1 MAHLYPQRSEGITIV
16 PDMNPDM
23 NQDAHNP
30 EKAKYRPQWRWQS
43 FSDKCETV
51 TSHAAYEATRVHT
64 VPGSGKKRAGGWPDK
79 NRLYDYVWLVYT
91 IFFFIEPIS
100 RHELRFW
107 LQFAAAYAAFIALYS
122 GLVFA
127 RSKMQSYGFL
137 AAMGILGLW
146 YTPRNNS
153 ACGMLVYVAA
163 FIPFIS
169 VSTAVAIGT
178 IAATCIAITVEG
190 FLLHLSPWAWGFPA
204 FFCLVVGG
212 TNLLTSQKIRSR
224 AKLELAHEEIEQL
237 AKLAERE
244 RIARDL
250 HDVLGHTLSVI
261 VLKSE
266 LAGRLFERDP
276 QRARVE
282 IGEVE
287 QVSRKA
293 LSEVR
298 EAIRGYRSEGLI
310 AEIERAHRTLDA
322 AGVTLTCESKP
333 PSLAPAEETV
343 LSLAVREAVTNI
355 VRHAQAS
362 QCRMRFLTEN
372 GHHSLTVEDDGRGNI
387 RQEGNGLRG
396 MRERIEGLGGHF
408 SIDGKQGTRL
418 NIDLPIRTA

>member
-1 MAHLYPQRSEGITIV
+1 MAEDRKSGSTSRMPFCERHAVAGVERVT
-16 PDMNPDM
+16 
-23 NQDAHNP
+23 P
-30 EKAKYRPQWRWQS
+30 EEAY
-43 FSDKCETV
+43 
-51 TSHAAYEATRVHT
+51 AAVRVHT
-64 VPGSGKKRAGGWPDK
+64 VPGSAKRRRSGWPDG
-79 NRLYDYVWLVYT
+79 NRLYDYVWLVYS
-91 IFFFIEPIS
+91 IFFFIEPIV
-100 RHELRFW
+100 RHDRRYW
-107 LQFAAAYAAFIALYS
+107 LQFAAVYGVFLTIYS

-127 RSKMQSYGFL
+127 RTRMQSYLLL

-146 YTPRNNS
+146 YLPYNNS
-153 ACGMLVYVAA
+153 ACGMMVYVAA

-169 VSTAVAIGT
+169 DSIAIVSGA
-178 IAATCIAITVEG
+178 IAAICVGVALEG
-190 FLLHLSPWAWGFPA
+190 YLLHLPPWAWAFAA
-204 FFCLVVGG
+204 FFSVIVGG
-212 TNLLTSQKIRSR
+212 TNLLTSQKIRSK
-224 AKLELAHEEIEQL
+224 AKLELAQEEIEQL

-276 QRARVE
+276 QRARQE

-298 EAIRGYRSEGLI
+298 EAIGGYRSEGLA

-333 PSLAPAEETV
+333 PSLPAAEETV
-343 LSLAVREAVTNI
+343 FALAVREAVTNI

-362 QCRMRFLTEN
+362 QCRLRFANDNDRT
-372 GHHSLTVEDDGRGNI
+372 SLTVEDDGRGNI

-396 MRERIEGLGGHF
+396 MRERIEGLGGNF
-408 SIDGKQGTRL
+408 SIDGKQGTRIK
-418 NIDLPIRTA
+418 IDIPVRQA

>member
-1 MAHLYPQRSEGITIV
+1 MEENPKSDSSSGTPLGVWHSLASGCDKV
-16 PDMNPDM
+16 PPG
-23 NQDAHNP
+23 Q
-30 EKAKYRPQWRWQS
+30 
-43 FSDKCETV
+43 
-51 TSHAAYEATRVHT
+51 AYEAVRVHT
-64 VPGSGKKRAGGWPDK
+64 IPGNAKDRRGGWPDK
-79 NRLYDYVWLVYT
+79 NRLYDYVWLVYS
-91 IFFFIEPIS
+91 IFFFIEPIA
-100 RHELRFW
+100 RRNLRYW
-107 LQFAAAYAAFIALYS
+107 LEFAAVYSLFLIIYS
-122 GLVFA
+122 GLVYA
-127 RSKMQSYGFL
+127 RTKVQSYLLL
-137 AAMGILGLW
+137 AAMAILGLL
-146 YTPRNNS
+146 YMPRNNS
-153 ACGMLVYVAA
+153 AAGILIYVAA

-169 VSTAVAIGT
+169 DSLGLVVGT
-178 IAATCIAITVEG
+178 IISLCGGIALMG
-190 FLLHLSPWAWGFPA
+190 YLLHISPWAWGFPA
-204 FFCLVVGG
+204 FFCIVVGG
-212 TNLLTSQKIRSR
+212 TNLLTSQKIR
-224 AKLELAHEEIEQL
+224 AKARLELAHEEIEQL

-276 QRARVE
+276 QRARHE

-298 EAIRGYRSEGLI
+298 EAIRGYRSEGLV

-333 PSLAPAEETV
+333 PSLAPAQETV

-362 QCRMRFLTEN
+362 RCHMLFVTEN
-372 GHHSLTVEDDGRGNI
+372 GRTSLTVEDDGRGNI

-396 MRERIEGLGGHF
+396 MRERIESLGGRF
-408 SIDGKQGTRL
+408 SIDGTQGTRL
-418 NIDLPIRTA
+418 NIDIPVRSV

>member
-1 MAHLYPQRSEGITIV
+1 MWHSIASGCEKVTPE
-16 PDMNPDM
+16 
-23 NQDAHNP
+23 DA
-30 EKAKYRPQWRWQS
+30 Y
-43 FSDKCETV
+43 
-51 TSHAAYEATRVHT
+51 AAVRVHT
-64 VPGSGKKRAGGWPDK
+64 VPGGSERRRDGWPDK
-79 NRLYDYVWLVYT
+79 NRLYDYVWLVYSV
-91 IFFFIEPIS
+91 FFFIEPIA
-100 RHELRFW
+100 RNNLRYW
-107 LQFAAAYAAFIALYS
+107 LQFAAVYAVFLALYS

-127 RSKMQSYGFL
+127 RTKLQSYLLL
-137 AAMGILGLW
+137 AAMGTLGLAYLPW
-146 YTPRNNS
+146 NNS
-153 ACGMLVYVAA
+153 ACGILVYVAA

-169 VSTAVAIGT
+169 DSVAVVVGT
-178 IAATCIAITVEG
+178 IAVLCASVGIEG
-190 FLLHLSPWAWGFPA
+190 YLLHISPWAWGFPA
-204 FFCLVVGG
+204 FFCVVVGA
-212 TNLLTSQKIRSR
+212 TNLLTAQKIRSK
-224 AKLELAHEEIEQL
+224 AKLELAQEEIEQL

-276 QRARVE
+276 QRARQE

-298 EAIRGYRSEGLI
+298 EAIRGYRSEGLT

-322 AGVTLTCESKP
+322 AGVTLTCKSKP
-333 PSLAPAEETV
+333 PSLSVAEETV
-343 LSLAVREAVTNI
+343 LALAVREAVTNI

-362 QCRMRFLTEN
+362 QCRMQFVSEN
-372 GHHSLTVEDDGRGNI
+372 GRTSLTVEDDGRGNI

-408 SIDGKQGTRL
+408 SIDGKQGTR
-418 NIDLPIRTA
+418 I

>member
-1 MAHLYPQRSEGITIV
+1 MRLGAWHSLASGCDQVT
-16 PDMNPDM
+16 
-23 NQDAHNP
+23 P
-30 EKAKYRPQWRWQS
+30 EQAY
-43 FSDKCETV
+43 
-51 TSHAAYEATRVHT
+51 AALRVHT
-64 VPGSGKKRAGGWPDK
+64 VPSDAKRRRDGWPDK
-79 NRLYDYVWLVYT
+79 NRFYDYVWLVYSV
-91 IFFFIEPIS
+91 FFFIEPIA
-100 RHELRFW
+100 RHNLRYW
-107 LQFAAAYAAFIALYS
+107 LQFAAVYTVFLAIYS
-122 GLVFA
+122 GLVYA
-127 RSKMQSYGFL
+127 RTKLQSYL
-137 AAMGILGLW
+137 LLMALCVLGLW
-146 YTPRNNS
+146 YLPYNNS
-153 ACGMLVYVAA
+153 ACGILVYVAA

-169 VSTAVAIGT
+169 ESLGVVTGT
-178 IAATCIAITVEG
+178 IAFLCGAIAIEG
-190 FLLHLSPWAWGFPA
+190 YLLHISPWAWGFPA
-204 FFCLVVGG
+204 FFCVVVGG
-212 TNLLTSQKIRSR
+212 TNLLTSQKIRSK
-224 AKLELAHEEIEQL
+224 AKLQLAQEEIEQL

-276 QRARVE
+276 QRARQE

-298 EAIRGYRSEGLI
+298 EAIRGYRSEGLA
-310 AEIERAHRTLDA
+310 AEIDRAHRTLDA

-333 PSLAPAEETV
+333 PTLSAAEETV
-343 LSLAVREAVTNI
+343 LALAVREAVTNI

-362 QCRMRFLTEN
+362 QCHMRFVSEN
-372 GHHSLTVEDDGRGNI
+372 GRTSLTVADDGRGNI

-418 NIDLPIRTA
+418 HIDIPIRSA

>member
-1 MAHLYPQRSEGITIV
+1 MWHSLASGCDKVT
-16 PDMNPDM
+16 
-23 NQDAHNP
+23 P
-30 EKAKYRPQWRWQS
+30 EQ
-43 FSDKCETV
+43 
-51 TSHAAYEATRVHT
+51 AYEAVRVHT
-64 VPGSGKKRAGGWPDK
+64 VPGDARRRSGWPDK
-79 NRLYDYVWLVYT
+79 NRLYDYVWLVYSV
-91 IFFFIEPIS
+91 FFFIEPIA
-100 RHELRFW
+100 RRNLRYW
-107 LQFAAAYAAFIALYS
+107 LEFAAVYGVFLAIYS

-127 RSKMQSYGFL
+127 RTKVQSYL
-137 AAMGILGLW
+137 LLIAMFALGLL
-146 YTPRNNS
+146 YLPYNNS

-169 VSTAVAIGT
+169 DSLGLVAGT
-178 IAATCIAITVEG
+178 IASLCGAIALEG
-190 FLLHLSPWAWGFPA
+190 YLLHISPWAWGFPA
-204 FFCLVVGG
+204 FFCVVVGG
-212 TNLLTSQKIRSR
+212 TNLLTSQKIRSK
-224 AKLELAHEEIEQL
+224 ATLQLAQEEIEQL

-276 QRARVE
+276 QRARQE

-322 AGVTLTCESKP
+322 AGVILTCESKP
-333 PSLAPAEETV
+333 PSLLPAEETV
-343 LSLAVREAVTNI
+343 LALAVREAVTNI

-362 QCRMRFLTEN
+362 QCLMRFDTEKERT
-372 GHHSLTVEDDGRGNI
+372 SLTVEDNGRGNI

-396 MRERIEGLGGHF
+396 MRERIESLGGKF
-408 SIDGKQGTRL
+408 SIDGKEGTRL
-418 NIDLPIRTA
+418 SIDIPVRSA

>member
-1 MAHLYPQRSEGITIV
+1 MADFHSQRSEGITKVEENQKSESSSRMPLGLWHSLASGCGDV
-16 PDMNPDM
+16 PPQQAYEAVRVPAVPGN
-23 NQDAHNP
+23 
-30 EKAKYRPQWRWQS
+30 AKYRR
-43 FSDKCETV
+43 
-51 TSHAAYEATRVHT
+51 
-64 VPGSGKKRAGGWPDK
+64 GGWPDG
-79 NRLYDYVWLVYT
+79 NRLYDYVWLVYSV
-91 IFFFIEPIS
+91 FFFIEPII
-100 RHELRFW
+100 RHNARYW
-107 LQFAAAYAAFIALYS
+107 MKFAVVYSIFLAIYS
-122 GLVFA
+122 GLIYA
-127 RSKMQSYGFL
+127 RTKVQSYL
-137 AAMGILGLW
+137 LLLAMGVLGLS
-146 YTPRNNS
+146 YMPFNNS
-153 ACGMLVYVAA
+153 ACGILVYVAA

-169 VSTAVAIGT
+169 DSVAVVAGTIASLCGAVAI
-178 IAATCIAITVEG
+178 EG
-190 FLLHLSPWAWGFPA
+190 YLLHISPWAWGFPA
-204 FFCLVVGG
+204 FFCVVVGG
-212 TNLLTSQKIRSR
+212 TNLLTSQKIRSK

-276 QRARVE
+276 QRARQE

-298 EAIRGYRSEGLI
+298 EAIRGYRSEGLV

-322 AGVTLTCESKP
+322 AGVSLTCESKP
-333 PSLAPAEETV
+333 PALTPAEETV
-343 LSLAVREAVTNI
+343 LSLIVREAVTNI
-355 VRHAQAS
+355 VRHAQAN

-372 GHHSLTVEDDGRGNI
+372 GHTSLTVEDDGRGNI

-418 NIDLPIRTA
+418 HIEIPVRSA

>member
-1 MAHLYPQRSEGITIV
+1 MPLGVWHSIASGCEKIGPE
-16 PDMNPDM
+16 
-23 NQDAHNP
+23 DAN
-30 EKAKYRPQWRWQS
+30 
-43 FSDKCETV
+43 
-51 TSHAAYEATRVHT
+51 EALRIHT
-64 VPGSGKKRAGGWPDK
+64 VPGSAKPRRDGWPDK
-79 NRLYDYVWLVYT
+79 NRLYDYVWLVYSV
-91 IFFFIEPIS
+91 FFFIEPIA
-100 RHELRFW
+100 RHNLRYW
-107 LQFAAAYAAFIALYS
+107 LQFAGAYGLFLVIYS
-122 GLVFA
+122 GLVHA
-127 RSKMQSYGFL
+127 RTKTQSYL
-137 AAMGILGLW
+137 LLSAMCVLGLA
-146 YTPRNNS
+146 YLPINNS

-169 VSTAVAIGT
+169 DSLAVVAGTIAFVCAAVAI
-178 IAATCIAITVEG
+178 EG
-190 FLLHLSPWAWGFPA
+190 YFLQISPWAWGFPA
-204 FFCLVVGG
+204 FFCVVVGG
-212 TNLLTSQKIRSR
+212 TNLLTSQKIRSK
-224 AKLELAHEEIEQL
+224 AKLQLAQEEIEQL

-276 QRARVE
+276 ERARQE

-298 EAIRGYRSEGLI
+298 EAIRGYRSEGLA

-333 PSLAPAEETV
+333 PSLSAAEETV
-343 LSLAVREAVTNI
+343 IALAVREAVTNI

-362 QCRMRFLTEN
+362 QCRMKFVSEKGRT
-372 GHHSLTVEDDGRGNI
+372 SLTVEDDGRGNI

-396 MRERIEGLGGHF
+396 MRERIESLGGHF
-408 SIDGKQGTRL
+408 SIDGNQGTRI
-418 NIDLPIRTA
+418 NIDIPVRSA

>member
-1 MAHLYPQRSEGITIV
+1 VDDL
-16 PDMNPDM
+16 
-23 NQDAHNP
+23 HNP
-30 EKAKYRPQWRWQS
+30 EEKARMPLGLWQS
-43 FSDKCETV
+43 FSGDCKQ
-51 TSHAAYEATRVHT
+51 AALQTDRLHT
-64 VPGSGKKRAGGWPDK
+64 VPGNGKRRLSGWPDG
-79 NRLYDYVWLVYT
+79 NRLYDYVWLVYS
-91 IFFFIEPIS
+91 FFFFLEPIA
-100 RHELRFW
+100 RKNLRYW
-107 LQFAAAYAAFIALYS
+107 LIFTAAYLLFLALYS
-122 GLVFA
+122 GMIFA
-127 RSKMQSYGFL
+127 RTKVQRYVLL
-137 AAMGILGLW
+137 AAMAVLGLS
-146 YTPRNNS
+146 YAPQNN
-153 ACGMLVYVAA
+153 AAAGMLVYVAA

-169 VSTAVAIGT
+169 ESLPVAIGT
-178 IAATCIAITVEG
+178 IVSACLAIALEG
-190 FLLHLSPWAWGFPA
+190 FALHQSPWAWGFPS
-204 FFCLVVGG
+204 FFCLIVGG

-224 AKLELAHEEIEQL
+224 AKLELAHEEIEHL

-276 QRARVE
+276 VRARNE
-282 IGEVE
+282 IAEVE

-298 EAIRGYRSEGLI
+298 EAIRGYRSEGLS

-333 PSLAPAEETV
+333 PTLSPSEETV

-362 QCRMRFLTEN
+362 QCRMDFGIEN
-372 GHHSLTVEDDGRGNI
+372 DRYTFIVEDDGRGNI

-396 MRERIEGLGGHF
+396 MRERIEALGGRF
-408 SIDGKQGTRL
+408 SIDGKHGTRL
-418 NIDLPIRTA
+418 SVDLPIRTV

>member
-1 MAHLYPQRSEGITIV
+1 M
-16 PDMNPDM
+16 
-23 NQDAHNP
+23 
-30 EKAKYRPQWRWQS
+30 
-43 FSDKCETV
+43 
-51 TSHAAYEATRVHT
+51 
-64 VPGSGKKRAGGWPDK
+64 PGSGNPRKAGWPER
-79 NRLYDYVWLVYT
+79 NRLYDFIWLVYSV
-91 IFFFIEPIS
+91 FFFIEPIERNNA
-100 RHELRFW
+100 RHW
-107 LQFAAAYAAFIALYS
+107 LEFAIVYALFLALYT

-127 RSKMQSYGFL
+127 RTKRQSFLLL
-137 AAMGILGLW
+137 AAMAVLGLW
-146 YTPRNNS
+146 YLPSNPS
-153 ACGMLVYVAA
+153 SCGMIVYVAA

-169 VSTAVAIGT
+169 DSVVVVVGTLAALCIAVAI
-178 IAATCIAITVEG
+178 EG
-190 FLLHLSPWAWGFPA
+190 YLLHINGWSWGFAA
-204 FFCLVVGG
+204 FLCIIVGA

-224 AKLELAHEEIEQL
+224 EKLQLAHEEIEQL
-237 AKLAERE
+237 AKVAERE

-276 QRARVE
+276 QRARQE
-282 IGEVE
+282 ISEVE

-298 EAIRGYRSEGLI
+298 EAIRGYRSEGLV

-333 PSLAPAEETV
+333 PSLSPAEETV
-343 LSLAVREAVTNI
+343 LALAVREAVTNI

-362 QCRMRFLTEN
+362 QCRMQFVSQN
-372 GHHSLTVEDDGRGNI
+372 GHTSLTVEDDGRGNI

-408 SIDGKQGTRL
+408 SIDGKQGTR
-418 NIDLPIRTA
+418 IQIEIPVRSA

>member
-1 MAHLYPQRSEGITIV
+1 MPLGVWHSLASGCDKVTPQ
-16 PDMNPDM
+16 
-23 NQDAHNP
+23 Q
-30 EKAKYRPQWRWQS
+30 
-43 FSDKCETV
+43 
-51 TSHAAYEATRVHT
+51 AYEAVRLRT
-64 VPGSGKKRAGGWPDK
+64 VPGDTKQRRDGWPDK
-79 NRLYDYVWLVYT
+79 NRLYDYVWLVYS
-91 IFFFIEPIS
+91 IFFFIEPIA
-100 RHELRFW
+100 RHNLLYW
-107 LQFAAAYAAFIALYS
+107 LEFAAVYGLFLVLYS
-122 GLVFA
+122 GLVYA
-127 RSKMQSYGFL
+127 RTKVQSYL
-137 AAMGILGLW
+137 LLIAMTILGLF
-146 YTPRNNS
+146 YLPYNNS

-169 VSTAVAIGT
+169 DSLGVVTGT
-178 IAATCIAITVEG
+178 IASLCVAVAVEG
-190 FLLHLSPWAWGFPA
+190 YLLHISPWAWGFPA
-204 FFCLVVGG
+204 FFCVVVGG
-212 TNLLTSQKIRSR
+212 TNLLTSQKIRSK
-224 AKLELAHEEIEQL
+224 AKLQLAQEEIEQL

-276 QRARVE
+276 TRARQE

-298 EAIRGYRSEGLI
+298 EAIRGYRSEGLV

-333 PSLAPAEETV
+333 PSLLPAEETV
-343 LSLAVREAVTNI
+343 LALAVREAVTNI

-362 QCRMRFLTEN
+362 QCRMRFVTEN
-372 GHHSLTVEDDGRGNI
+372 SHTSLTVEDDGRGNI

-408 SIDGKQGTRL
+408 SIDGKQGTRI
-418 NIDLPIRTA
+418 NIEIPVRSA